1 MFITG
6 KAVTL
11 KAVLLDKASMQ
22 RWSCGFPPISTPIRH
37 FDPRNTAL
45 AASLPRPD
53 GGMALSW

>member
-45 AASLPRPD
+45 AASLPRP
-53 GGMALSW
+53 